1 MSSLVFKQPVCWWVL
16 SSLLI
21 GCLPWGIPEL
31 YPLQGEVGPCCQNR
45 ALQESSSWWIFL
57 QYLHHYVLIPTVNH
71 SHLLPPQEILQD
83 QQVGLAQAPA
93 KSLLWPWDLV
103 CRLQEWHLCLPQPCG
118 ASALRPCWPSEQ
130 MLWGWGW
137 GAPPPTVRPPSWRD
151 WPGAQNSHSC
161 GRTSAI
167 KLFSNVWVSRLGG
180 VGLEY
185 ITSAPPPVSLGLFP
199 IP

>member
-31 YPLQGEVGPCCQNR
+31 YPLQGKVGPCCQNR
-45 ALQESSSWWIFL
+45 ALQESSSWWIFP
-57 QYLHHYVLIPTVNH
+57 QYLHHHVLIPTVSH

-118 ASALRPCWPSEQ
+118 ASALRICWPSEQ

-137 GAPPPTVRPPSWRD
+137 GGSSSHCQTPKLERLTWGSELSLLWKNFCNKIVLQCVGQS
-151 WPGAQNSHSC
+151 PGWC
-161 GRTSAI
+161 GI
-167 KLFSNVWVSRLGG
+167 G
-180 VGLEY
+180 VY
-185 ITSAPPPVSLGLFP
+185 H
-199 IP
+199 